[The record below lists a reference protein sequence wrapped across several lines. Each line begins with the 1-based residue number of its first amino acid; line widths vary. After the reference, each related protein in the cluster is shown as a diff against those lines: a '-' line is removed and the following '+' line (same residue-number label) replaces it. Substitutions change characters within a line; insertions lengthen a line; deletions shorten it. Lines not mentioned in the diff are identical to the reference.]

1 MMVMAIMMAN
11 TAMAKDIRVVEIS
24 TGTGMNSS
32 YDSSIQKILKSV
44 SGVSKVVSD
53 VANSILTV
61 TYDADKIGASEI
73 VETINKE
80 EPRFEAKQKGEA
92 KTKEWIKAEEKR
104 DKAEQAL
111 KQEQEEANAKDQQRQ
126 QQQSSSNNSSS
137 KQTDLQQNG
146 QQQSTQSSR
155 KQ

>member
-126 QQQSSSNNSSS
+126 QQSSSNNSSS
-137 KQTDLQQNG
+137 KQTDVQQNS

>member
-126 QQQSSSNNSSS
+126 QQSSSNNSSS
-137 KQTDLQQNG
+137 KQTDVQQNG